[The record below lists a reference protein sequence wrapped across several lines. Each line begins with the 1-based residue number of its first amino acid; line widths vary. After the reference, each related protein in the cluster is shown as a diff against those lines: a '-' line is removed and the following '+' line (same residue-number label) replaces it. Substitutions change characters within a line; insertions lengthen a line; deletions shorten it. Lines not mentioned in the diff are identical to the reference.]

1 MTELVPESSMDAV
14 TGMSGSGIAFVY
26 QVIQAL
32 EDGGVAAGLS
42 RDVASKFASQTAL
55 AAAKMIQQSDRDI
68 QSLIDDV
75 TSPAGTTY
83 AGLQKANE
91 MGLSQ
96 AVQAAVQ
103 ETPTQPINLLWTF
116 FTVNKNDHRLWIIDL
131 SEIQPTFYIILG
143 NLMPKVRGTI

>member
-14 TGMSGSGIAFVY
+14 TGMSGSGIAFIY

-55 AAAKMIQQSDRDI
+55 AAAKMVQQSDRDI

-83 AGLQKANE
+83 AGLQKAND

-103 ETPTQPINLLWTF
+103 AAAE
-116 FTVNKNDHRLWIIDL
+116 RSYEL
-131 SEIQPTFYIILG
+131 SNIS
-143 NLMPKVRGTI
+143 KK

>member
-1 MTELVPESSMDAV
+1 MLIFLFKTLLNGFGLTELVPESSMDAV

-55 AAAKMIQQSDRDI
+55 AAAKMVQQSDRDI

-103 ETPTQPINLLWTF
+103 AAAE
-116 FTVNKNDHRLWIIDL
+116 RSYEL
-131 SEIQPTFYIILG
+131 SNIS
-143 NLMPKVRGTI
+143 KK

>member
-1 MTELVPESSMDAV
+1 MDAV
-14 TGMSGSGIAFVY
+14 RRLSGSGIAFVY

-83 AGLQKANE
+83 AGLQKAKE
-91 MGLSQ
+91 MGLQ
-96 AVQAAVQ
+96 QVV
-103 ETPTQPINLLWTF
+103 
-116 FTVNKNDHRLWIIDL
+116 
-131 SEIQPTFYIILG
+131 
-143 NLMPKVRGTI
+143 